1 MNTFAGR
8 TCSTGNAA
16 PAARWKPSRE
26 PPLFPDLYHQ
36 TLFLFPN
43 PSECQ
48 KQPDSAGA
56 YMTQIIS
63 FVQFAIVSSM
73 SG

>member
-1 MNTFAGR
+1 MNTFGQGGVSQR
-8 TCSTGNAA
+8 HFGFHL
-16 PAARWKPSRE
+16 WKLCRE
-26 PPLFPDLYHQ
+26 PPLSPDLYHQ

-43 PSECQ
+43 PFEGK

-63 FVQFAIVSSM
+63 FVQFGIVSSM